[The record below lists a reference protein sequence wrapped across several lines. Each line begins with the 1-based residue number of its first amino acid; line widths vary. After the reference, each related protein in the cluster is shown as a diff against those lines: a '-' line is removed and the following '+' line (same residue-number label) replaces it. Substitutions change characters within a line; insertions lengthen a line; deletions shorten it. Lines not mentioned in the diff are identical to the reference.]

1 MRIAKASVFAS
12 LLICLGQALADC
24 PKCDSGL
31 IGNGPVKVVCPWCCG
46 KNEPNSPQGAKGKD
60 ASFSDKKPDTSEKVQ
75 GKVSH
80 LDSVVRIVSQHG
92 DSASGGSGVVIEHDG
107 KPAVLTAHHVVYEQG
122 RPGTITV
129 IFRDG
134 TKSPATIAKVSDPY
148 DLALLSCE
156 KYGAVAVPV
165 AASPKMGDTLTIA
178 GFGPSPHAFREARGR
193 VVGRGKP
200 MGRGYAADFIDVS
213 TGARQ
218 GDSGGPMFNQS
229 GEVAGI
235 LWGSSNGT
243 TVGSHSGRLR
253 AFLGGNETASTCPD
267 GRCKQ

>member
-1 MRIAKASVFAS
+1 MSPNRMRIASFFVAF
-12 LLICLGQALADC
+12 LICVGALADC
-24 PKCDSGL
+24 PKCDDGL
-31 IGNGPVKVVCPWCCG
+31 IGSGPVKTVCPWCEG
-46 KNEPNSPQGAKGKD
+46 VRLERQRSLSN
-60 ASFSDKKPDTSEKVQ
+60 KPPVVD
-75 GKVSH
+75 H
-80 LDSVVRIVSQHG
+80 LQSVVRIVSQHG

>member
-1 MRIAKASVFAS
+1 MSPNRMRIASFFVAF
-12 LLICLGQALADC
+12 LICVGQAIADC
-24 PKCDSGL
+24 PKCDDGL
-31 IGNGPVKVVCPWCCG
+31 IGHGPVKTVCPWCQG
-46 KNEPNSPQGAKGKD
+46 VTEPLPPAAK
-60 ASFSDKKPDTSEKVQ
+60 AEKTD
-75 GKVSH
+75 H
-80 LDSVVRIVSQHG
+80 LQSVVRIVSQHG
-92 DSASGGSGVVIEHDG
+92 DSSSGGSGVVIEHDG
-107 KPAVLTAHHVVYEQG
+107 KPAVLTARHVVIESG
-122 RPGTITV
+122 KPGTLTV
-129 IFRDG
+129 YFRNG
-134 TKSPATIAKVSDPY
+134 IQSPATIVKLDDPY

-156 KYGAVAVPV
+156 KYGAVAIPV
-165 AASPKMGDTLTIA
+165 AASPRMGDTLTIA
-178 GFGPSPHAFREARGR
+178 GFGSSPHTFRESRGR